1 MIDPAADAWF
11 ATRTTGAPDAL
22 RQRAEYFYAQAG
34 AGDLGRRLAAAG
46 GAALAEATRDD
57 AGRAAALDL
66 LAADALITLALLLAA
81 EREPAALGAVA
92 AHLRVQAT
100 SAR

>member
-11 ATRTTGAPDAL
+11 ATRTTGAPDVL
-22 RQRAEYFYAQAG
+22 RRRAEYFYTQAPS
-34 AGDLGRRLAAAG
+34 GDLGSRLATAG
-46 GAALAEATRDD
+46 GAALAQATRDD

-81 EREPAALGAVA
+81 EREPTTLGAVA
-92 AHLRVQAT
+92 AELRLQAT